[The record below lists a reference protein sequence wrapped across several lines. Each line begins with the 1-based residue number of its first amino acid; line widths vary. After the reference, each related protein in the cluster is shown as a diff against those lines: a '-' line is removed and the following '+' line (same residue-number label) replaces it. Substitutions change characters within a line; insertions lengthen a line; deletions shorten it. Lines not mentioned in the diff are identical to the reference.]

1 LVSTTGITNLS
12 SRQITLVGFKK
23 HLLTQTY
30 AAGMFA
36 NVNFGDSLVPSVT
49 ASSGT
54 GGKVLLTFSDTAPT
68 NYEIEWQLYSSS
80 TDERVA
86 VSKALKPKADL

>member
-1 LVSTTGITNLS
+1 VSN
-12 SRQITLVGFKK
+12 RQIILIGFKQ

-30 AAGMFA
+30 VAGMFA

-54 GGKVLLTFSDTAPT
+54 GGKVLLTFSEAAPT
-68 NYEIEWQLYSSS
+68 DYEIEWQLYSGS
-80 TDERVA
+80 TNERVA
-86 VSKALKPKADL
+86 ISKALKPKADL